1 MLLFAT
7 SAAPSFNG
15 GNAISTDLYT
25 LVNDISA
32 ITTDVSP
39 TAGGTLTIN
48 GNAIGSYDYTVKN
61 GNQTVSS
68 FSASDWFTSTQDTR
82 SALIVVNGN
91 LTINSG
97 QTFIPSVRKLFTC
110 IYVNGNLTLNGSISM
125 SLRGANHSGSGNSG
139 GLVTEQNIRIINGT
153 YSSVTNPTIPAVST
167 GGAGN
172 TGAGGNGGT
181 GSGSF
186 GVGANGTCFGG
197 GSGGGGPINYVAA
210 PVYRGGAGGDSYEFF
225 DGLADPNTY
234 GAGAGN
240 PGGQGNYRAAPS
252 PSGTGGTLIVFVR
265 GTLTGSGSFVSVG
278 ATGGDG
284 SSIGP
289 ARRFSHGG
297 GGSGGGSINIIATTD
312 SSSTT
317 MSAAGGAGGP
327 GNSTGTGGGYS
338 DPGSN
343 GATGTARKLTL
354 V

>member
-15 GNAISTDLYT
+15 GNVTSTDLYT

-68 FSASDWFTSTQDTR
+68 FSASDWFTSTADTR

-125 SLRGANHSGSGNSG
+125 SQRGANHSGTGNSG
-139 GLVTEQNIRIINGT
+139 GLTTEQDIRIINGT
-153 YSSVTNPTIPAVST
+153 YSSVTNPQIPALST
-167 GGAGN
+167 GGAGAS
-172 TGAGGNGGT
+172 GGGGGSSWAGGT
-181 GSGSF
+181 
-186 GVGANGTCFGG
+186 NGTCFTGGTGAGSSSGSVRGGIG
-197 GSGGGGPINYVAA
+197 GSGGGGANDTI
-210 PVYRGGAGGDSYEFF
+210 AG
-225 DGLADPNTY
+225 
-234 GAGAGN
+234 GAGN
-240 PGGQGNYRAAPS
+240 PGGPRVKNNPPYNNDGGT
-252 PSGTGGTLIVFVR
+252 GTGGTLIIFVK
-265 GTLTGSGSFVSVG
+265 GTLSGSGTFTSVG
-278 ATGGDG
+278 AAGGN
-284 SSIGP
+284 SGP
-289 ARRFSHGG
+289 IDPEPHFGYGG
-297 GGSGGGSINIIATTD
+297 GGSGGGSINILCTID

-317 MSAAGGAGGP
+317 INTNGGSG
-327 GNSTGTGGGYS
+327 GTGKTAG
-338 DPGSN
+338 GSN

>member
-25 LVNDISA
+25 LVNDISS

-48 GNAIGSYDYTVKN
+48 SNAIGSYDYTVKN

-68 FSASDWFTSTQDTR
+68 FSASDWFTSTEDTR
-82 SALIVVNGN
+82 SSLIVVNGN

-97 QTFIPSVRKLFTC
+97 QTFTPSVRKLFTC
-110 IYVNGNLTLNGSISM
+110 IYVNGNLTVNGSISM
-125 SLRGANHSGSGNSG
+125 SQRGANHSGSGNSG
-139 GLVTEQNIRIINGT
+139 GLVTEQDIRLINGT
-153 YSSVTNPTIPAVST
+153 YSSVTNPQIPAVST
-167 GGAGN
+167 GGAGG
-172 TGAGGNGGT
+172 TGAGGDGGH
-181 GSGSF
+181 GSGTW

-197 GSGGGGPINYVAA
+197 GSAGGGPPSYVAA
-210 PVYRGGAGGDSYEFF
+210 PTYRGGVGGESYEYF

-234 GAGAGN
+234 GSGAGN
-240 PGGQGNYRAAPS
+240 PGGAGSRPQAS
-252 PSGTGGTLIVFVR
+252 SGTGGTLIVFVR
-265 GTLTGSGSFVSVG
+265 GTLSGSGTFTAVG
-278 ATGGDG
+278 AAGGSG

-317 MSAAGGAGGP
+317 MSAVGGAGGP
-327 GNSTGTGGGYS
+327 GDSIGSGGGYS

>member
-7 SAAPSFNG
+7 SATPSFEG
-15 GNAISTDLYT
+15 GNVTSTDLYT
-25 LVNDISA
+25 LVNDIST
-32 ITTDVSP
+32 ITTNVAP

-68 FSASDWFTSTQDTR
+68 FNASDWFTSTQDTR

-125 SLRGANHSGSGNSG
+125 SARGANHSGTGNSG
-139 GLVTEQNIRIINGT
+139 GYVLEQDIRLINGT
-153 YSSVTNPTIPAVST
+153 YSSVTNPQIPAVST
-167 GGAGN
+167 GGAGAC
-172 TGAGGNGGT
+172 GAGGDGGH
-181 GSGSF
+181 GSGTW

-197 GSGGGGPINYVAA
+197 GPGGGGPPNYVAA
-210 PVYRGGAGGDSYEFF
+210 PTYRGGVGGLSYENP

-234 GAGAGN
+234 GSGAGN
-240 PGGQGNYRAAPS
+240 PGGAGSRPQAA
-252 PSGTGGTLIVFVR
+252 SGTGGTLIVFVK
-265 GTLTGSGSFVSVG
+265 GTLSGSGTFTAVG

-327 GNSTGTGGGYS
+327 GNSTGTGSGYS
-338 DPGSN
+338 DPGYN
-343 GATGTARKLTL
+343 GVTGTARKLTL